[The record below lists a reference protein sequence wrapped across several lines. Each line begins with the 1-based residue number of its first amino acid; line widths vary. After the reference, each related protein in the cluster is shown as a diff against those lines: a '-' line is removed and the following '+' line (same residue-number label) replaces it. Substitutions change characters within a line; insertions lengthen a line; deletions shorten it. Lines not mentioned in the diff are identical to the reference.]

1 MGTIATFVEKTQEY
15 VNLAGIAVG
24 AENTIDFSVTN
35 TATGDV
41 VQAIKIP
48 ANAFVTR
55 ISVIVR
61 TAEGGAL
68 TATVGDG
75 TNASGWDASNVD
87 FNAAAG
93 TVTRSLEATDTYGIG
108 KLYTAADTID
118 FTMTGA
124 ADAGKVTI
132 VAEYTMI
139 DR

>member
-1 MGTIATFVEKTQEY
+1 MATVLTFIEKTQEY
-15 VNLAGIAVG
+15 ANLAGIAVG
-24 AENTIDFSVTN
+24 AENTLDFSVTN

-55 ISVIVR
+55 VSVIVR

-68 TATVGDG
+68 TATVGDA

-87 FNAAAG
+87 FNATAG

-108 KLYTAADTID
+108 KLYTVADTID